1 MPFAR
6 LLADAGYDS
15 EVNHRHCHEA
25 IGTDSHIPAKKRR
38 QARVVATTPLRR
50 EMVRRL
56 AGPVMEADRSTYRR
70 RWRPSR
76 PW

>member
-1 MPFAR
+1 MPFDR

-15 EVNHRHCHEA
+15 EPNHRHGT
-25 IGTDSHIPAKKRR
+25 IGTNSRIPAKNRR
-38 QARVVATTPLRR
+38 QARIVATTPLRR

-56 AGPVMEADRSTYRR
+56 AGAGMEADRSTYRQ